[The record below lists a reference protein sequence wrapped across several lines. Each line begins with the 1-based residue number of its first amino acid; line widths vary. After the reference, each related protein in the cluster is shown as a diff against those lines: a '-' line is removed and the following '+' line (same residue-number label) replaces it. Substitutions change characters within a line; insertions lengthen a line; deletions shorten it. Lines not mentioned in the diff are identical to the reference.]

1 MRHWTLRN
9 VTLSFKKI
17 FCKKFKEKRKF
28 WSLVIS
34 YRGKGKKRI
43 YAYRRTSTMVQKS
56 VTSKDFG
63 FAQRSYSCKISRE
76 VKRLQS
82 LFIQSFQ
89 KLCLKI
95 TYKSLILKFS
105 NIFLKNRLFRF
116 VLRNSKLKGKGGKSK
131 LWIFEVL
138 SSLLKDET
146 FLGDFQNTMEVCLDT
161 SSLYPLMQVLESFKH
176 DILFSLHSWCAFGW
190 WAYYLQSKLR
200 LLRLT

>member
-1 MRHWTLRN
+1 MWFPIKSDLWSSDEISNLMLKYETLN
-9 VTLSFKKI
+9 TKKCHLKFQKD

-95 TYKSLILKFS
+95 TPESLILKFS

-131 LWIFEVL
+131 L
-138 SSLLKDET
+138 
-146 FLGDFQNTMEVCLDT
+146 
-161 SSLYPLMQVLESFKH
+161 
-176 DILFSLHSWCAFGW
+176 
-190 WAYYLQSKLR
+190 
-200 LLRLT
+200 